1 MGIKSMTGFAR
12 SEGVAQNAALSWVW
26 ELRTVNGKGLDIR
39 LRLPSGLDAL
49 EPKVRQAAAGHLA
62 RGNLNVVLT
71 IGFTDSASGYR
82 VNEDFLDELIAVA
95 NRKASSLPAGIG
107 PASLDGLIAVRGVVE
122 PADPTPKSDEDLAAR
137 TTALLAGLDEAFD
150 SLVQARRDEGQHLAG
165 MLAGQLAEM
174 ESLTAEAKATA
185 ATQPEAL
192 KARIKTQVD
201 TMLEVSPA
209 LPEERLAQ
217 EAALLATKADVR
229 EELDRL
235 AAHIAQGRD
244 LLTKGSPCGRR
255 LEFLSQ
261 EFNREANTLC
271 SKSTDLDLTKVG
283 LNLKAVIDQFR
294 EQIQNVE

>member
-12 SEGVAQNAALSWVW
+12 SEGVAQNTALSWVW

-271 SKSTDLDLTKVG
+271 SKSTDSDLTKVG

>member
-217 EAALLATKADVR
+217 EAALLAPKADVR

-271 SKSTDLDLTKVG
+271 SKSTDSDLTKVG